1 MPTTFGFPSMHL
13 EAGERRAFLPCLMA
27 DLAGAGAQ
35 VIVVEDGYGEAM
47 GVPTDEYLAISPIV
61 KVGSYEDC
69 CSQDVVVQV
78 RCPPDDAL
86 RAMRP
91 ETVLVAMLHYPTR
104 PGRVALLSQ
113 LGIRCVSLDSIE
125 DDLGHRL
132 VENMHAVGWNGMR
145 AAFREL
151 RRTHRRFDSPS
162 RGPIRVTIL
171 GAGAVAGHAVRA
183 ATRFGD
189 DALHRRLVAHGVLGA
204 EVTVLDYDVTRDE
217 NTMLSRLERTDLLV
231 DATRR
236 PDSTEPVIPNEW
248 CEALPQHA
256 VVLDLA
262 ADPYDF
268 TAAPP
273 HVKGIEGVP
282 EGTLDQYVFSPDD
295 PVYDSMD
302 PRIDTVNR
310 RVAVSCYSWP
320 GVDPLACMEVYSR
333 QMEPVLRVIL
343 ERPMEDWDAA
353 HGHYYER
360 AVARGELSRWR
371 KAHLR

>member
-1 MPTTFGFPSMHL
+1 M
-13 EAGERRAFLPCLMA
+13 
-27 DLAGAGAQ
+27 
-35 VIVVEDGYGEAM
+35 
-47 GVPTDEYLAISPIV
+47 
-61 KVGSYEDC
+61 
-69 CSQDVVVQV
+69 
-78 RCPPDDAL
+78 
-86 RAMRP
+86 
-91 ETVLVAMLHYPTR
+91 
-104 PGRVALLSQ
+104 
-113 LGIRCVSLDSIE
+113 
-125 DDLGHRL
+125 
-132 VENMHAVGWNGMR
+132 
-145 AAFREL
+145 
-151 RRTHRRFDSPS
+151 
-162 RGPIRVTIL
+162 TIL

-189 DALHRRLVAHGVLGA
+189 ESLHRRLVAHHVLGA

-217 NTMLSRLERTDLLV
+217 NTMLSRLERTDVLV

-236 PDSTEPVIPNEW
+236 LDHTEPVIPNEW

-268 TAAPP
+268 TAVPP

-282 EGTLDQYVFSPDD
+282 EGTLDQYVFLADD

-310 RVAVSCYSWP
+310 RIAVSCYSWP
-320 GVDPLACMEVYSR
+320 GVDPLACMEVYSH
-333 QMEPVLRVIL
+333 QVEPVLRVIL
-343 ERPMEDWDAA
+343 ERPVEDWDES